1 MAKTS
6 VRWRQND
13 ESKWNQID
21 PKTHPAPPDL
31 FMPPQPPSIST
42 LLGPWVNRNIDD
54 RKHQSTNS
62 DKDPT
67 FAHPMT
73 VDDADGQKGENG
85 RIFLIFFDGH
95 PKPQFRIHYLHW
107 LMRRIPNESSER
119 IKRKDGETMT
129 KIEKGNAR
137 LSPVDTHSQV
147 ADPDSFLY
155 QYSVKSYPRTTDT
168 CVISI
173 RL

>member
-1 MAKTS
+1 M
-6 VRWRQND
+6 RWLRND
-13 ESKWNQID
+13 ESTWNQID

-31 FMPPQPPSIST
+31 FMPPQPPSLST
-42 LLGPWVNRNIDD
+42 LLEPWVNRNIDD
-54 RKHQSTNS
+54 RKHQSTKS

-67 FAHPMT
+67 SLIEWQST
-73 VDDADGQKGENG
+73 TEDCRKGEYG
-85 RIFLIFFDGH
+85 RTLLIIFDGH

-168 CVISI
+168 CVIAI